1 VPYRE
6 WRMWRHLPGRG
17 LVGNHG
23 TPRAWGPASG
33 ETKQLFVTFCL
44 VAWDRGGLVVHG
56 YGER

>member
-1 VPYRE
+1 
-6 WRMWRHLPGRG
+6 MWRHLPGRG

-44 VAWDRGGLVVHG
+44 VAWDRGGLVTTG